1 MLIWGTLP
9 VFVSKIPFGSAE
21 IVMWRILF
29 GFAFLLV
36 VFLATKK
43 KSPGEN
49 YKKAAPRL
57 IISGIIMGA
66 NKTATYI
73 CSFDS
78 NGRRGATSPTSD
90 QGRTKSEWQY

>member
-49 YKKAAPRL
+49 YKNAVV
-57 IISGIIMGA
+57 
-66 NKTATYI
+66 N
-73 CSFDS
+73 
-78 NGRRGATSPTSD
+78 
-90 QGRTKSEWQY
+90 